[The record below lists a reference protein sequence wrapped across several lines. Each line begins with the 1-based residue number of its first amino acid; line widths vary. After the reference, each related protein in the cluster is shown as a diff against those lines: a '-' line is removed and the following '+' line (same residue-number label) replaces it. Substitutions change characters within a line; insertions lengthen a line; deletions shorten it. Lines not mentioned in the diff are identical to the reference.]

1 MFEIEVCEM
10 HRFIAARVQENYSLK
25 PTPEQIDCVLEELGI
40 VCRNLGRRARLLR
53 KYSCPD
59 SLVLP
64 IMREVTF
71 LHVNGI
77 I

>member
-1 MFEIEVCEM
+1 MICDM
-10 HRFIAARVQENYSLK
+10 HVVIAARVWENYSLN

-40 VCRNLGRRARLLR
+40 GCRNLGRRARLLR
-53 KYSCPD
+53 KHSCPEN
-59 SLVLP
+59 LVLP

-71 LHVNGI
+71 LHVKGI